1 MRGPAPGG
9 GTAGDRPGSRYEA
22 CPQVTALIVLG
33 VILVALVV
41 AFALFYRHSRTP
53 EWGDSE
59 FRKSMLGM
67 MVAIAPLWGMRYKEP
82 HHELPTLSTPAA
94 APGPLPV
101 GEGGG
106 GAEEPAPGTETPA
119 TS

>member
-1 MRGPAPGG
+1 
-9 GTAGDRPGSRYEA
+9 
-22 CPQVTALIVLG
+22 
-33 VILVALVV
+33 
-41 AFALFYRHSRTP
+41 
-53 EWGDSE
+53 
-59 FRKSMLGM
+59 MLGM
-67 MVAIAPLWGMRYKEP
+67 MVAIAPLWGMRCKEP

>member
-1 MRGPAPGG
+1 
-9 GTAGDRPGSRYEA
+9 
-22 CPQVTALIVLG
+22 
-33 VILVALVV
+33 
-41 AFALFYRHSRTP
+41 
-53 EWGDSE
+53 
-59 FRKSMLGM
+59 MLGM
-67 MVAIAPLWGMRYKEP
+67 MVAIAPLWGMRLRGTRP
-82 HHELPTLSTPAA
+82 PAFPTLSTPAA

>member
-1 MRGPAPGG
+1 M
-9 GTAGDRPGSRYEA
+9 
-22 CPQVTALIVLG
+22 TALIVLA

-41 AFALFYRHSRTP
+41 AFIAFYRHSRTP

-67 MVAIAPLWGMRYKEP
+67 MVAIAPLWGMHYKEP
-82 HHELPTLSTPAA
+82 HHELPTVS
-94 APGPLPV
+94 APGSEQESLPV
-101 GEGGG
+101 HEGGG
-106 GAEEPAPGTETPA
+106 GAEEPPPGTETSG